1 MLNKKQNYID
11 KINNSYRQTYQTNLN
26 ETQKLKNELTRLE
39 KIEEQYLD
47 NMKITK
53 NNFRKNQFERSSNVN
68 RKYEK
73 IKSFDC
79 LDKNGNI
86 KIKMNKRNANLVM
99 KKYKINNQNNISRNK
114 EDKINNLSRM
124 KKE

>member
-1 MLNKKQNYID
+1 MKLSALNQIFQ
-11 KINNSYRQTYQTNLN
+11 SN
-26 ETQKLKNELTRLE
+26 EEHSLTERS
-39 KIEEQYLD
+39 D
-47 NMKITK
+47 
-53 NNFRKNQFERSSNVN
+53 NFRKNQFERSSNVN

-86 KIKMNKRNANLVM
+86 KIKMNKRNANSVM

-114 EDKINNLSRM
+114 EDKINNLSMM